1 MAIYQHIPNSGIP
14 RSCPWLELEALCMR
28 IVLTFLF
35 MIAFGCSMQAQL
47 EHPFIRSYEITVLD
61 ARIQVSWV
69 LNGGST
75 CYGMDVERSTDGST
89 FTAVHR
95 IPGICGDP
103 SVAVPFDWI
112 DGSPPEWSTLY
123 YRIRMG
129 VDGTSSVKQVVF
141 DQLVTT
147 DQRIFPVP
155 VVENATLALN
165 VPLSAA
171 VRIQVHDTQGKLVQE
186 LAGIGRN
193 HTLLLATFAP
203 GAYTYTATTGSR
215 TFQGRFVKE

>member
-1 MAIYQHIPNSGIP
+1 
-14 RSCPWLELEALCMR
+14 
-28 IVLTFLF
+28 
-35 MIAFGCSMQAQL
+35 
-47 EHPFIRSYEITVLD
+47 
-61 ARIQVSWV
+61 
-69 LNGGST
+69 
-75 CYGMDVERSTDGST
+75 
-89 FTAVHR
+89 
-95 IPGICGDP
+95 
-103 SVAVPFDWI
+103 
-112 DGSPPEWSTLY
+112 
-123 YRIRMG
+123 MG